1 MSDEERKF
9 IKKVNI
15 DKAKRKTNIA
25 IGLIVLS
32 LFTYIMPLFWGNFDF
47 GIVFEIA
54 SLVFLLIARSYMSQY
69 DERKSKTYII
79 CSMVSIGWI
88 LIYDTII
95 FISSIRDFSDLIVFT
110 FDFLLVEVVSILYLI
125 ILFLINKDLSKA
137 DNPTKYKEST
147 DWFYEKYEE
156 KKGK

>member
-79 CSMVSIGWI
+79 CSMVSFGWI

-137 DNPTKYKEST
+137 DNPTKY
-147 DWFYEKYEE
+147 EKYEE